1 MGKMGMARHHADY
14 ARSLWEFQIVVLG
27 ALLVVGTAVVVG
39 RSNTLDPVLYACG
52 AAMIVL
58 VTLATVLWSRT
69 ALFQRLSLLVP
80 LVDILGIRLTA
91 LADDPMLS
99 GGALLLMLP
108 IIWIAY
114 SFGPWGFVICLTVVI
129 ATSPNNFF
137 AGYAEFDS
145 REFTRLVA
153 FPLTMIIMSAAAGV
167 SGTRIRRKRREL
179 AAQTA
184 LTEQAV
190 RARDDLIEAVVHE
203 LRTPLT
209 SILGNAELVQRSSEQ
224 AQTVK
229 RRAGVIVRGVE
240 QMETILAD
248 LLLARS
254 TGTPQLELHRAA
266 TDVRVLI
273 DHSLAASRAAAD
285 ARQVSIDVTAA
296 ALAWAEV
303 DPNRIRQVFD
313 NLLSNAV
320 KYNRVGGTVTVSE
333 TRDGDTVTFAITD
346 SGCGIAAADRARVF
360 EPYFRT
366 ESARLST
373 QTGTGLGLGISRDI
387 ARRHG
392 GDLRLAHSSTAG
404 SRFELTLPLTALPVP
419 TPLRSTVTAAVLTGI
434 SGVDTDA
441 LKSAR
446 T

>member
-1 MGKMGMARHHADY
+1 MGMARHYEGY
-14 ARSLWEFQIVVLG
+14 ARSLLEFQIVVFG
-27 ALLVVGTAVVVG
+27 ALLVVGTALLLS
-39 RSNTLDPVLYACG
+39 RPNSLDPVLYGTG
-52 AAMIVL
+52 AGLIAL
-58 VTLATVLWSRT
+58 TTLATVLGNRT
-69 ALFQRLSLLVP
+69 VLFQRFSLLVP
-80 LVDILGIRLTA
+80 LVDIVGIRLTA

-114 SFGPWGFVICLTVVI
+114 SFGPWGFVICLALVA
-129 ATSPNNFF
+129 ATSPSSFF
-137 AGYAEFDS
+137 AGYADFDS
-145 REFTRLVA
+145 KEFTRLVA
-153 FPLTMIIMSAAAGV
+153 FPLTMVIMSAAAGV

-190 RARDDLIEAVVHE
+190 RARDDLIEAVTHE

-209 SILGNAELVQRSSEQ
+209 SILGNAELVQRASEH
-224 AQTVK
+224 AQTVE
-229 RRAGVIVRGVE
+229 RRAGVIVRNAE

-254 TGTPQLELHRAA
+254 TGTSQLELHRTA
-266 TDVRVLI
+266 TDIQVLI
-273 DHSLAASRAAAD
+273 DHSHAASRAAAD
-285 ARQVSIDVTAA
+285 ARQVTIEVTAA
-296 ALAWAEV
+296 SPAWAEV
-303 DPNRIRQVFD
+303 DPNRIRQVLD
-313 NLLSNAV
+313 NLLTNAV

-373 QTGTGLGLGISRDI
+373 QPGTGLGLGISRDI
-387 ARRHG
+387 AQRHG
-392 GDLRLAHSSTAG
+392 GDLRLAHSSAAG
-404 SRFELTLPLTALPVP
+404 SRFELTLPLAGVAVAPP
-419 TPLRSTVTAAVLTGI
+419 PLSV
-434 SGVDTDA
+434 
-441 LKSAR
+441 SAR
-446 T
+446 QGGRHG